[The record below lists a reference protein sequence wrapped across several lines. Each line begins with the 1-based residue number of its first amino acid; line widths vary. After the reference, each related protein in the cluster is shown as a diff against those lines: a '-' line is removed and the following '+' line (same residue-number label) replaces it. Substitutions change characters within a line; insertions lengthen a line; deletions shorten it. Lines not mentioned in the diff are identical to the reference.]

1 MKGPHHGHDG
11 SYNTCREEACRAH
24 RLRYNKKWRYD
35 HDHGRP
41 RLVDGTPVRN
51 HIATLRG
58 LGWSIRAI
66 AGASGVSATT
76 ISKAAK
82 GEQVQVRTHRMV
94 LAVSPDQVPITP
106 SADTT
111 EVFVSRVGTTRRL
124 QALLWLGWRHEDMR
138 KVCGRNTAML
148 LSQSGRWV
156 TRSSHDA
163 VAAMYR
169 ELRTRPGPSQ
179 ATRTRARRMGFVSPL
194 GWDDIDLD
202 PEPLAEVDEETDEVD
217 VDEVVVLRVLAGER
231 LHTTKPEKEE
241 IMRRWLADGRS
252 ERSLITRMGW
262 KDGRYTPDRE
272 EVA

>member
-1 MKGPHHGHDG
+1 
-11 SYNTCREEACRAH
+11 
-24 RLRYNKKWRYD
+24 
-35 HDHGRP
+35 
-41 RLVDGTPVRN
+41 
-51 HIATLRG
+51 
-58 LGWSIRAI
+58 
-66 AGASGVSATT
+66 
-76 ISKAAK
+76 
-82 GEQVQVRTHRMV
+82 
-94 LAVSPDQVPITP
+94 
-106 SADTT
+106 
-111 EVFVSRVGTTRRL
+111 
-124 QALLWLGWRHEDMR
+124 MR

-169 ELRTRPGPSQ
+169 QLPAREGPSQ

-202 PEPLAEVDEETDEVD
+202 PEPLADADEEEVE

-262 KDGRYTPDRE
+262 KDGRYTPDR
-272 EVA
+272 